1 MDDCQ
6 TIRQSLVDDES
17 NAVRLDGCS
26 IVQSIT
32 TADNPPAQRLY
43 DPPSP
48 QADGVRD
55 GAGTF
60 RARHAERQV
69 RKH

>member
-26 IVQSIT
+26 IVGSIT

-43 DPPSP
+43 NS
-48 QADGVRD
+48 
-55 GAGTF
+55 
-60 RARHAERQV
+60 RATKTSWLTYDRSCQ
-69 RKH
+69 